1 MLRIVMEE
9 EFMSNKT
16 NSVQYF
22 RSSALSGTITVENAL
37 IIHRAMCRRKAV
49 VRLET
54 SPRVSVTYVKC

>member
-1 MLRIVMEE
+1 
-9 EFMSNKT
+9 MSNKT

-54 SPRVSVTYVKC
+54 SPRASVTYVKC